1 MDIFGTTNRR
11 PKVYVNLCQ
20 GKRMVDTPKPYRSIS
35 HRAGNNCHA
44 TPSGVSSKGVIS
56 SHATRVRNISRQMD
70 EAEVFGID
78 SDVKLG
84 REIIRDGKGA

>member
-44 TPSGVSSKGVIS
+44 TPSGVSSKG
-56 SHATRVRNISRQMD
+56 MD
-70 EAEVFGID
+70 KAEVFGID